1 MTIFDKIEVKLV
13 QFATLGTYILLSRKW
28 FSWLMKLP
36 VFVLF
41 LCVWVIARP
50 FEMVYTWK
58 TTHRFVATDD
68 FYERAI
74 WLHEK
79 ACTEKFVDL
88 IMLFY

>member
-28 FSWLMKLP
+28 FSWLLKLP

-41 LCVWVIARP
+41 VCVWVITRP
-50 FEMVYTWK
+50 YEMTYTWK
-58 TTHRFVATDD
+58 TTHQFMAADD
-68 FYERAI
+68 FYERAM
-74 WLHEK
+74 WLQEK
-79 ACTEKFVDL
+79 ACTKKLEDL